1 MAEELNR
8 LCEEGVLPSEGGVR
22 SGTTPPVRAE
32 NVLPTLAETAKSL
45 SWCATFQD
53 CAPYR
58 TDITIGTAEDV
69 AVWEAYLHTGAN
81 LAAQA
86 GTANAYYNPV
96 QKAAYG
102 LLTLLRWGYAVCL
115 PLALL
120 AALRVFVRRGLAL
133 LHGGRGLALLQGG
146 GGALLWWLELG
157 FEGMALF
164 RAAMMAFME
173 VASFH
178 IGTYVMYLA
187 TVHPLLALF
196 AAAVLLAGP
205 SEEKEAPSWDI

>member
-1 MAEELNR
+1 M
-8 LCEEGVLPSEGGVR
+8 
-22 SGTTPPVRAE
+22 
-32 NVLPTLAETAKSL
+32 
-45 SWCATFQD
+45 
-53 CAPYR
+53 
-58 TDITIGTAEDV
+58 
-69 AVWEAYLHTGAN
+69 
-81 LAAQA
+81 
-86 GTANAYYNPV
+86 
-96 QKAAYG
+96 QKAAYV
-102 LLTLLRWGYAVCL
+102 LLTLLRWGYAVYL

-120 AALRVFVRRGLAL
+120 AALLVFVRRGLAL

-157 FEGMALF
+157 FLGMALF